1 MHAALQAFL
10 NSDLFNQ
17 VVVVLLVVMS
27 VLAWAMMRGKRR
39 QIKAAIRKDAS
50 LDRRYR
56 GSAHPACLYVQAQGK
71 FQPDALAANI
81 YAAAMKEL
89 LNFLHRYGVSDDAVL
104 AWQPG
109 MAGPALPESEMA
121 TVRAAAESALADKTL
136 ELESRMAFLSA
147 CTSAATSLGLLGT
160 VWGIMRAFMDM
171 VGGGSAIVIT
181 AVAPGIAGA
190 LLTTV
195 VGLLVAIPSQVGYNL
210 LFAGV
215 HRKTVELENFTD
227 RLLADIVRIHGAS
240 VSGAARAPAPAAF
253 AAPVAYAPVAP
264 VAYAPAP
271 APAAYAPP
279 PAPQPY
285 AAPAP
290 AAQPF
295 APPAP
300 APAPAANPPS
310 PLDRWNQ

>member
-1 MHAALQAFL
+1 MHAAVQAFF

-17 VVVVLLVVMS
+17 IVVVLLVVMS
-27 VLAWAMMRGKRR
+27 VLAWAMMLGKRR
-39 QIKAAIRKDAS
+39 QLKTAARKDES
-50 LDRRYR
+50 LVRCYR
-56 GSAHPACLYVQAQGK
+56 KGSHPAAFHLQAQGRFK
-71 FQPDALAANI
+71 PDAPSAI
-81 YAAAMKEL
+81 VYASAMKEL
-89 LNFLHRYGVSDDAVL
+89 LNFLHRYGVTDEEVL

-121 TVRAAAESALADKTL
+121 TVRAAAESALAEKTL

-195 VGLLVAIPSQVGYNL
+195 VGLIVAIPSQVGYNL

-227 RLLADIVRIHGAS
+227 KLLADVVRIHGSS
-240 VSGAARAPAPAAF
+240 VSGAGRAPAAAPAPAAAF

-271 APAAYAPP
+271 
-279 PAPQPY
+279 Y

-290 AAQPF
+290 SSYAA
-295 APPAP
+295 APAP
-300 APAPAANPPS
+300 APAPAAPAAAAPQPPS
-310 PLDRWNQ
+310 PLDRWA

>member
-1 MHAALQAFL
+1 MNAAVQAFF

-27 VLAWAMMRGKRR
+27 VLAWAMMHAKRR
-39 QIKAAIRKDAS
+39 QLSVASRKDAS
-50 LDRRYR
+50 LLRRYR
-56 GSAHPACLYVQAQGK
+56 ATVHPAQFYLQAQGS
-71 FQPDALAANI
+71 FQRNIPAADI
-81 YAAAMKEL
+81 YAATMKEL
-89 LNFLHRYGVSDDAVL
+89 LNFLRRYGVSDEAVL

-121 TVRAAAESALADKTL
+121 TVRAAAESSLSEKIL
-136 ELESRMAFLSA
+136 ELESRMPFLA
-147 CTSAATSLGLLGT
+147 TCTATGTSLGLLGT

-210 LFAGV
+210 LSAGV
-215 HRKTVELENFTD
+215 RRKTVELENFTD
-227 RLLADIVRIHGAS
+227 RLLADVVRIHGSS
-240 VSGAARAPAPAAF
+240 VSGAARAAAAP
-253 AAPVAYAPVAP
+253 APVAYAPVAAAPAP

-271 APAAYAPP
+271 V
-279 PAPQPY
+279 
-285 AAPAP
+285 PAP
-290 AAQPF
+290 ASA
-295 APPAP
+295 
-300 APAPAANPPS
+300 PPS
-310 PLDRWNQ
+310 PLDRWE